1 MQVDFHTLNKD
12 ISNRLISGESF
23 SLMRIDNTAGYVIGC
38 RLKNEFPVDNFYTV
52 NSLVEGGIYPSTM
65 EYAYNYVI
73 PKTI

>member
-1 MQVDFHTLNKD
+1 
-12 ISNRLISGESF
+12 
-23 SLMRIDNTAGYVIGC
+23 MRIDNTAGYVIGC